1 MNERFIGRKWEDE
14 IEKVREK
21 RNRLNK
27 EYDWLIA
34 IDKTKIEED
43 EAHEKAMKN
52 AWITKI
58 RKA

>member
-1 MNERFIGRKWEDE
+1 MNKRFIGGKREEENK
-14 IEKVREK
+14 IASRPIKKVREK

-34 IDKTKIEED
+34 NDKTKIEED

-52 AWITKI
+52 A
-58 RKA
+58 

>member
-1 MNERFIGRKWEDE
+1 MNKRFIGGKREEENKIASRP

-52 AWITKI
+52 A
-58 RKA
+58 

>member
-1 MNERFIGRKWEDE
+1 MRRRKSRP
-14 IEKVREK
+14 IKKVREK

-27 EYDWLIA
+27 EYDWLNA

-52 AWITKI
+52 A
-58 RKA
+58 